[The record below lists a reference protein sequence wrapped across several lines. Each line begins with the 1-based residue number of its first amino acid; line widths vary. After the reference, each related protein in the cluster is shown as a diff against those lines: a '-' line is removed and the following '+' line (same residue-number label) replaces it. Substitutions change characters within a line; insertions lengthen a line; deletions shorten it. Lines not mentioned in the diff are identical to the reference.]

1 MWHTT
6 GGYAPVVRWSKVQ
19 GQGDME
25 DRRGQS
31 GGGAGGLPIPMG
43 KAGGGLGAILLIV
56 LALLFGPNVLGGGG
70 GGGVLAPS
78 GLDEQAPVAAPGTQP
93 DTGTA
98 GTKDEAFEFAKF
110 VSKDTQD
117 MWTQIFQQSGKT
129 YTRAPV
135 VIFTS
140 GTNTGGCGPASAETG
155 PFYCPGDHK
164 VYLDLSFFQEL
175 SRRFGA
181 PGDFAAAYVIA
192 HEIGHHIQ
200 SELGIENAIRQ
211 KQQEDPGRANVY
223 SVQLELQAD
232 CFAGVWGR
240 STYNRG
246 LLDPGDIE
254 EGLQAAAAVGDDRLG
269 ARSREQW
276 THGSSDLRV
285 QWFRTG
291 YDSGNPGDC
300 DTSSVDF

>member
-1 MWHTT
+1 M
-6 GGYAPVVRWSKVQ
+6 RWKKVQ

-31 GGGAGGLPIPMG
+31 GGVGGGGLPFPIPMG
-43 KAGGGLGAILLIV
+43 KAGGGIGGLIVIVV
-56 LALLFGPNVLGGGG
+56 LALLFGGNIVGGGDSSG
-70 GGGVLAPS
+70 PLNPGGVDETVPQAPS
-78 GLDEQAPVAAPGTQP
+78 GSQPGSG
-93 DTGTA
+93 GTV
-98 GTKDEAFEFAKF
+98 KNNAFEFAKF
-110 VSKDTQD
+110 VSKDVQD
-117 MWTQIFQQSGKT
+117 MWTQVFQQAGKS

-135 VIFTS
+135 VTFTS
-140 GTNTGGCGPASAETG
+140 GTVTGCGPASSQTG
-155 PFYCPGDHK
+155 PFYCPADHK

-192 HEIGHHIQ
+192 HEIGHHVQ
-200 SELGIENAIRQ
+200 SELGVEEQVRR
-211 KQQEDPGRANVY
+211 KQQEDPGNANVY

-232 CFAGVWGR
+232 CFAGVWAR
-240 STYNRG
+240 STYDRG

-276 THGSSDLRV
+276 THGSSELRV
-285 QWFRTG
+285 KWFRTG
-291 YDSGNPGDC
+291 FDSGKASAC
-300 DTSSVDF
+300 DTSDVQL